1 VKAFYVASGSAG
13 VEHVASKFRLHPERN
28 VGPPDPPTHVK
39 RAELDLAE
47 PPMRRMGPIV
57 LFLVLQSLGMS
68 VALTEIENGWPKR
81 AWFHVRRHAY

>member
-1 VKAFYVASGSAG
+1 MASGSAG

-68 VALTEIENGWPKR
+68 LALTEIENGWKRPKR
-81 AWFHVRRHAY
+81 AWCHVRRHAY

>member
-1 VKAFYVASGSAG
+1 
-13 VEHVASKFRLHPERN
+13 
-28 VGPPDPPTHVK
+28 VK

-68 VALTEIENGWPKR
+68 LALTEIENGWPKR